1 MIPPSDKELLRSL
14 ALGSLTEPQKEFVAQ
29 LLKNSEEARREY
41 RLMQALYSIDN
52 EREELLKRIE
62 DITKEGFSELEQDVF
77 LYQSRRNSVFQQ
89 YLKLSHYGQG
99 TKGDSF
105 QIRFLPIELFKTDLI
120 QTGNWEAQKVFLSSG
135 TTGMIR
141 SQHAVRSLQYY
152 HMNCLSIF
160 NDLVMPVINPE
171 RKPLQWL
178 GLLPGYLE
186 NPHSSLIS
194 MVYAL
199 STMLDHSSEAMITSD
214 GQRVMEALRSGQK
227 DSFLTILFGVSFAL
241 VDLAQ
246 SIGTYTGKICIVET
260 GGMKTDRRNMQKSEI
275 LNIIKTAFPNAQ
287 VISEYG
293 MTELTSQAYSTD
305 GRWYQMPPKMKVRI
319 TATDDPWLVLPP
331 GRRGRINITDLGN
344 LDTCSFIQTGDAGIV
359 DENGRLE
366 VLGRLQDEELRGCNL
381 MYNG

>member
-1 MIPPSDKELLRSL
+1 MIK
-14 ALGSLTEPQKEFVAQ
+14 
-29 LLKNSEEARREY
+29 
-41 RLMQALYSIDN
+41 
-52 EREELLKRIE
+52 
-62 DITKEGFSELEQDVF
+62 
-77 LYQSRRNSVFQQ
+77 
-89 YLKLSHYGQG
+89 
-99 TKGDSF
+99 
-105 QIRFLPIELFKTDLI
+105 
-120 QTGNWEAQKVFLSSG
+120 TGNWEAQAVFLSSG

-194 MVYAL
+194 MVRAL
-199 STMLDHSSEAMITSD
+199 STKLDNSSDAIITSD
-214 GQRVMEALRSGQK
+214 GHWVMEALRSGQK
-227 DSFLTILFGVSFAL
+227 DSVLTILFGVSFAL

-246 SIGTYTGKICIVET
+246 SIGTYEGKICILET

-305 GRWYQMPPKMKVRI
+305 GHWYQMPPQMKVRI
-319 TATDDPWLVLPP
+319 TASDDPWLVLPP

-366 VLGRLQDEELRGCNL
+366 VLGRLKDEELRGCNL
-381 MYNG
+381 MYDV